1 MNRAEAML
9 AALERAGFRG
19 SVDHDLVRLEPPAGL
34 ACVALGADADGYLVS
49 VTLSGPAFE
58 HRATDTQAHRRARK
72 ALYAWSME
80 LRNACALAWP
90 GIERYPMPDPGPIAP
105 VVPPP
110 YEHDYP
116 LWSPVDDALVHAYQ
130 GATREHRI
138 VVVQEWRAWGSGDGG
153 EYDAPRVTWHEW
165 ARDVAADL
173 GAAVGWAG
181 IEGQT
186 IDAMHPAAAHVSRIL
201 GEATRRAETPA
212 GIVAFDMRGL
222 TLGTVETFV
231 RALVEDGQA
240 RHARGEPARGAII
253 LCDRPTAVYLW
264 RSVPLTF
271 DPPADSAPRHSCH
284 SDSGACG
291 QLSLI

>member
-212 GIVAFDMRGL
+212 GDRGVRHAGL
-222 TLGTVETFV
+222 DAGHRGNV
-231 RALVEDGQA
+231 RACS
-240 RHARGEPARGAII
+240 RRRRPSSPRSRGASARR
-253 LCDRPTAVYLW
+253 DHPMRPSYRRLPVALGPSDL
-264 RSVPLTF
+264 RS
-271 DPPADSAPRHSCH
+271 AR
-284 SDSGACG
+284 
-291 QLSLI
+291 